1 MVFSS
6 HDYYTYYNNLF
17 WRGLMW
23 RKAREGKLKI
33 LFCKQILKNLVWFV
47 DTARPIKTTFSEKCE
62 SFILVVMYV
71 SKISQN

>member
-1 MVFSS
+1 
-6 HDYYTYYNNLF
+6 
-17 WRGLMW
+17 MW